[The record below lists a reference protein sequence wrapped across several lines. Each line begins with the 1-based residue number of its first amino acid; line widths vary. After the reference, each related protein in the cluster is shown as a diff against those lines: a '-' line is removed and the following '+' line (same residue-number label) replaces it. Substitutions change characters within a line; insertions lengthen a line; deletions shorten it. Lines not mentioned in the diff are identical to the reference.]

1 MKDDSN
7 FVIFN
12 RVMQSFISC
21 CINLTYIHE
30 VSLMEGLTP
39 DFCQSLE
46 NFPYMVCKNLTNFL
60 EMTLE
65 EACES
70 RIKGKES
77 FPKNQDSKSICLGH
91 LKIKYTSW

>member
-1 MKDDSN
+1 MKDDIN
-7 FVIFN
+7 FIIFN
-12 RVMQSFISC
+12 RVMQSFITC
-21 CINLTYIHE
+21 CINLTYNHE

-46 NFPYMVCKNLTNFL
+46 NFPYTVCKNLTNFL

-65 EACES
+65 GACES

-77 FPKNQDSKSICLGH
+77 LFKNQDSNCLGH